1 MATLEMTVA
10 ALAELVGGTVHGAD
24 GGVIRSIASIAA
36 ATGDDLTF
44 AVNDKHAATLA
55 NCRAG
60 AALVTKPLAGAPMP
74 LIVVKDVEEA
84 MATLLAS
91 LASPPDLPP
100 AGVHPTA
107 AIAPDAQ
114 VAPDAAI
121 GPFVVVGARAVIA
134 SGAVLCAHVSVER
147 DVRIGE
153 GTIIEHGVVVMHE
166 CVIGRGARIGANSV
180 IGRPGF
186 GYYLKDGR
194 HVPIPHAGNVVIEDD
209 VHIGPLCNVDRAK
222 FGSTVIARGA
232 RIDSQVLIAHNV
244 RIGAGCI
251 LCGHCGVAGS
261 AELGQYVVLA
271 GNVGVKDHV
280 RIGNGVQCA
289 AFAAIAGDIADG
301 EIVSGIPAQQI
312 KENFRQVLAMKKLPD
327 LVKRVG
333 QIETRVDDLEAP
345 KNH

>member
-1 MATLEMTVA
+1 MPKLEMTVA
-10 ALAELVGGTVHGAD
+10 ALAELVGGALHGQ
-24 GGVIRSIASIAA
+24 GSGIIRSIASIAA
-36 ATGDDLTF
+36 AGESDLTF
-44 AVNDKHAATLA
+44 AVNDKHASSLV
-55 NCRAG
+55 NSKAG
-60 AALVTKPLAGAPMP
+60 AALVTKPVDALAMP
-74 LIVVKDVEEA
+74 LVVVPNVEEA
-84 MATLLAS
+84 MAKLLAS
-91 LASPPDLPP
+91 LATAPDLPA
-100 AGVHPTA
+100 AGVHKSA
-107 AIAPDAQ
+107 VVAPDAQ

-121 GPFVVVGARAVIA
+121 GPFVVIGARAIIA

-147 DVRIGE
+147 DARVGE
-153 GTIIEHGVVVMHE
+153 GTILEHGVVVMHE
-166 CVIGRGARIGANSV
+166 CIIGRGARIGANSV

-244 RIGAGCI
+244 RVGAGCI

-289 AFAAIAGDIADG
+289 AFAAIASDIADG
-301 EIVSGIPAQQI
+301 EIISGIPAQQI

-345 KNH
+345 KNN

>member
-10 ALAELVGGTVHGAD
+10 ALAELVGGTLAGD
-24 GGVIRSIASIAA
+24 GSRTIRSIASIAA
-36 ATGDDLTF
+36 AGDGDLTF
-44 AVNDKHAATLA
+44 AINDKHAASLVNSKA
-55 NCRAG
+55 A
-60 AALVTKPLAGAPMP
+60 AALVTKPMDGLAMP
-74 LIVVKDVEEA
+74 LVVVPNVEEA
-84 MATLLAS
+84 MAVLLGS
-91 LASPPDLPP
+91 LATPADLPP
-100 AGVHPTA
+100 VGVDESA
-107 AIAPDAQ
+107 VIAPDA
-114 VAPDAAI
+114 VVSPEAAI

-134 SGAVLCAHVSVER
+134 GGAVLCAHVCVER
-147 DVRIGE
+147 DAQVGQ
-153 GTIIEHGVVVMHE
+153 GALLEHGVVVMHE
-166 CVIGRGARIGANSV
+166 CVIGRDVRIGANSV
-180 IGRPGF
+180 IGRAGF

-244 RIGAGCI
+244 RVGAGCI

-280 RIGNGVQCA
+280 RVGNGVQCA
-289 AFAAIAGDIADG
+289 AFAAIASDIADG

-333 QIETRVDDLEAP
+333 QIETRLDTREAP
-345 KNH
+345 KND